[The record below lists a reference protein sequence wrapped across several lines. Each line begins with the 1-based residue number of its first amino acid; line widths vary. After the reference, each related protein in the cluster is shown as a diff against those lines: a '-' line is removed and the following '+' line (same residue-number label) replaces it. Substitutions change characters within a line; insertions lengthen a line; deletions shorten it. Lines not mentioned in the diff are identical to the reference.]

1 MHYAAYNTYSTESS
15 CGLGDDAVASFD
27 SRSARDA
34 WVAASPAL
42 ATRAITH
49 REALRLASP
58 MRRRYWRD
66 GGYLANMHLVTDDG
80 VRFVRAW

>member
-1 MHYAAYNTYSTESS
+1 MYYAAWNQYSTESS
-15 CGLGDDAVASFD
+15 RGLGDDAVASFD

-49 REALRLASP
+49 REALRLAGP
-58 MRRRYWRD
+58 LQRRHWRD
-66 GGYLANMHLVTDDG
+66 GGYLANVHLLTDDN